1 MTQVINVQNVFF
13 SYREESVL
21 ENVSFNIER
30 GEYIAVFGPN
40 GGGKTTLLKLLLGFL
55 EPKKGKIALFGQ
67 SPFLARS
74 SLAYVPQAMRFDK
87 QFPISVLEV
96 VLQGRLRELP
106 WWGRFGHQDEEE
118 ARSALHLVGLCDLV
132 NRPFGT
138 LSGGQ
143 AQRVLIARALI
154 SHPKI
159 LFLDEPTANI
169 DAQGE
174 GEIYRLLAKLK
185 GDMTIV
191 MVTHDLQGAINQ
203 VDRVFLVQK
212 TVTPLLPKNVC
223 EHFAIGLYHPLKRD
237 YT

>member
-1 MTQVINVQNVFF
+1 MKAVEVENLFF
-13 SYREESVL
+13 SYGEEPIL
-21 ENVSFNIER
+21 EGVSFSVTE
-30 GEYIAVFGPN
+30 GEYIAIFGPN

-55 EPKKGKIALFGQ
+55 EPKRGKISLFGKE
-67 SPFLARS
+67 PALERS
-74 SLAYVPQAMRFDK
+74 QLAYVPQAIRFDK

-96 VLQGRLRELP
+96 VLQGRLRELS
-106 WWGRFGHQDEEE
+106 WWGRFNEEVEEE

-154 SHPKI
+154 SRPKL

-185 GDMTIV
+185 KEMTIV
-191 MVTHDLQGAINQ
+191 MVTHDLEGAINQ

-212 TVTPLLPKNVC
+212 TVTPLLPKDVC
-223 EHFAIGLYHPLKRD
+223 EHFAMGLYHPLNRRLN
-237 YT
+237 